1 MSSKLRDLLQALLPP
16 GTNELLT
23 KYKQLLDTHA
33 SSKVVPTDTGITCL
47 AGWQLPGH
55 KVPVEP
61 SVRINLGTS
70 VPVVGFVTICI
81 CMNQP
86 S

>member
-1 MSSKLRDLLQALLPP
+1 LRDLLHALLPP
-16 GTNELLT
+16 GTNVLLT
-23 KYKQLLDTHA
+23 KYKQLFDAQA
-33 SSKVVPTDTGITCL
+33 SSKVVPTETGMTCL
-47 AGWQLPGH
+47 AGWQFPGH
-55 KVPVEP
+55 KVPLEP